1 MKTDYIVKHSCEMT
15 REDKLEMEFVETIFA
30 IRIKEKDVSE
40 MAIVNRC
47 YNPED
52 VDLLAEATT
61 ECIQN
66 KTDLDYIFRII
77 WKNGGSRKNYPYPIS
92 GICGSVPIF
101 F

>member
-52 VDLLAEATT
+52 VDFHEISFFNDINATNFVI
-61 ECIQN
+61 ENPQINGKVEQ
-66 KTDLDYIFRII
+66 LDVYSDGF
-77 WKNGGSRKNYPYPIS
+77 GGY
-92 GICGSVPIF
+92 F
-101 F
+101 FSE